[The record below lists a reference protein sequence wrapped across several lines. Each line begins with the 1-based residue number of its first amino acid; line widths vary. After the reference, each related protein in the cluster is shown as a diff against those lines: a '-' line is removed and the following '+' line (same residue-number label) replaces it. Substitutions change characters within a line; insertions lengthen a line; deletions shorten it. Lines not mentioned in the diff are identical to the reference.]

1 MLFIDIYHIH
11 TVYDNIL
18 SCRNLPAAFARHSFD
33 LGPHTGRELSVEKTK
48 EQQKFN
54 YFSLTNNHLIVTG
67 GHIFILIYMRPFE
80 KTNMNTIN
88 VKLKYFTT
96 YKSCFD

>member
-1 MLFIDIYHIH
+1 MLFNIYTYTP
-11 TVYDNIL
+11 TVYENIL

-54 YFSLTNNHLIVTG
+54 
-67 GHIFILIYMRPFE
+67 
-80 KTNMNTIN
+80 
-88 VKLKYFTT
+88 
-96 YKSCFD
+96 